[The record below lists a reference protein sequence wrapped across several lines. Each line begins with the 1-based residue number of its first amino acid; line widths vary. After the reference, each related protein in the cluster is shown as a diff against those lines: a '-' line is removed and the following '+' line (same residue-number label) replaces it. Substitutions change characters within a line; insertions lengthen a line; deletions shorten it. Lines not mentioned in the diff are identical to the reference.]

1 MRKIILAGLLSFGGL
16 LTANAQCKTVTTL
29 AENFD
34 TWKDIDKCWTA
45 QSGKAMLYSKD
56 KKVTFYSMTSPRENM
71 VLVTPKIKA
80 GNYTLTL
87 DISDNGGET
96 TLEVLSLNNAA
107 DAKTSVAVAK
117 ASKITGDKKTINVS
131 LKKDVHLGL
140 KVMLNG
146 IHQAVYID
154 NLSLKPKK

>member
-1 MRKIILAGLLSFGGL
+1 
-16 LTANAQCKTVTTL
+16 
-29 AENFD
+29 
-34 TWKDIDKCWTA
+34 
-45 QSGKAMLYSKD
+45 MLYSKD
-56 KKVTFYSMTSPRENM
+56 KKVTFYSMMSPRENM
-71 VLVTPKIKA
+71 VLITPKIKA
-80 GNYTLTL
+80 GNYTLSL

-107 DAKTSVAVAK
+107 DTKASVAVAK

-131 LKKDVHLGL
+131 LKKDAHLGL

>member
-1 MRKIILAGLLSFGGL
+1 MRKILLTGIVTLGGF

-56 KKVTFYSMTSPRENM
+56 KKVTFYSMMSPRENM
-71 VLVTPKIKA
+71 VLITPKIKA
-80 GNYTLTL
+80 GNYTLSL

-107 DAKTSVAVAK
+107 DTKASVAVAK

-131 LKKDVHLGL
+131 LKKDAHLGL

>member
-1 MRKIILAGLLSFGGL
+1 MKKIVLVGILSLGGF
-16 LTANAQCKTVTTL
+16 LTANAQCKTVSTL
-29 AENFD
+29 TENFD

-45 QSGKAMLYSKD
+45 HQGKAMLYAKE

-71 VLVTPKIKA
+71 YLITPKIKA

-96 TLEVLSLNNAA
+96 TLEVFSVNNPA
-107 DAKTSVAVAK
+107 DTKSYVSIVK
-117 ASKITGDKKTINVS
+117 PSKITGDKKTINIS
-131 LKKDVHLGL
+131 LKKDANVGL

-146 IHQAVYID
+146 IHQAVYVD

>member
-1 MRKIILAGLLSFGGL
+1 MRKILLTGIVTLGAF

-56 KKVTFYSMTSPRENM
+56 KKVTFYSMMSPRENM
-71 VLVTPKIKA
+71 VLITPKIKA
-80 GNYTLTL
+80 GNYTLSL

-107 DAKTSVAVAK
+107 DTKASVAVAK

-131 LKKDVHLGL
+131 LKKDAHLGL